1 MPSLFPETLRSRIR
15 RSGVVAVLVVDRLE
29 HAVPLAT
36 TLIENGIDS
45 MELTLRTPAAI
56 GALKAIRV
64 EVPEMLAGVGTILTT
79 DQVHEVAQAGA
90 EFGVAPGMSRP
101 VVRAAGAVGLPF
113 APGVATPSEL
123 GNAIA
128 AGCRMVK
135 FFPAEAMGGM
145 PYLKSMAN
153 PYEHLGID
161 YIPLGGI
168 NTANLASYLR
178 ESFIAALGGSWIAPR
193 TLIQSENWSA
203 IASNARE
210 ARRLI
215 DETRPKAS

>member
-1 MPSLFPETLRSRIR
+1 MPSSFPEALGSRIQQ
-15 RSGVVAVLVVDRLE
+15 SGVIAVLVVDRLE
-29 HAVPLAT
+29 HAVPLAI
-36 TLIENGIDS
+36 TLFESGIRA

-56 GALKAIRV
+56 GVLKAIRA

-79 DQVHEVAQAGA
+79 DQVHEVAEAGA
-90 EFGVAPGMSRP
+90 EFGVAPGMNLR
-101 VVRAAGAVGLPF
+101 VVRAAVEAGLPF
-113 APGVATPSEL
+113 APGIATPSEL
-123 GNAIA
+123 ESAIA

-161 YIPLGGI
+161 YIPLGGV
-168 NTANLASYLR
+168 NTANLASYLQ
-178 ESFIAALGGSWIAPR
+178 EPFIAALGGSWIAPR
-193 TLIQSENWSA
+193 KLIQSENWSA
-203 IASNARE
+203 IATNARE

-215 DETRPKAS
+215 DETRAKGS